1 MANTIE
7 HSFRHF
13 EPHPLRATV
22 LGEVHAR
29 PFWLVSAPRVFL
41 HYAFEASRAT
51 EARDRAF
58 FDDLCRTQGHPPPA
72 VRARHHVI
80 PFGSGTLKWERHAE
94 FTTYSWDGPVSG
106 TREPFEELPSTHPF
120 GLNFVAPG
128 ALLVSVRAELLPYSG
143 DLERAA
149 ALFDP
154 ASLCLCDVIGARAL
168 ALTDFR
174 QDGDGRSRILVL
186 DRGLNSREAGALVQ
200 RLLEI
205 ETYRTFSLLG
215 LPEAERVGPEIR
227 RIEQELVAITNSIR
241 SSEGLDANRSLLA
254 DLSRL
259 SADLEAGSAE
269 TSYRFG
275 ASIAYDEIVKSR
287 LGAINETV
295 VSGFGAWS
303 SFLDRRMGPA
313 IRTIQVTVARQRD
326 LSEKL
331 ARAAELL
338 RTRVDIDVEHQNRDL
353 LQSMNRRARQQ
364 LQLQQ
369 TVEGLSV
376 AAISYYVVGLVSHV
390 VGALKEVL
398 HFEMEADVVTGLT
411 VPVIIG
417 VMYLVVQRIRVVHGD
432 TTPDV

>member
-1 MANTIE
+1 MANVVATN
-7 HSFRHF
+7 FGLF

-29 PFWLVSAPRVFL
+29 PFSLVAAPRIFL
-41 HYAFEASRAT
+41 HYAFEAGRAT
-51 EARDRAF
+51 GTRDRDY
-58 FDDLCRTQGHPPPA
+58 FDDLCRSQGQPPPA
-72 VRARHHVI
+72 SGARHHII
-80 PFGSGTLKWERHAE
+80 PFGAGTLKWERHAE

-106 TREPFEELPSTHPF
+106 TRQPFDEMPSTHPF
-120 GLNFVAPG
+120 GISFVPPG
-128 ALLVSVRAELLPYSG
+128 LLLVAVRAELLPDTG
-143 DLERAA
+143 DLDRAA

-154 ASLCLCDVIGARAL
+154 ASLCVCEVIAGRAI

-186 DRGLNSREAGALVQ
+186 DKGLNTREAGALVQ

-205 ETYRTFSLLG
+205 ETYRTLSLLG
-215 LPEAERVGPEIR
+215 LPEAERVGPDIR
-227 RIEQELVAITNSIR
+227 RIEQELGAITNSIR
-241 SSEGLDANRSLLA
+241 SSEGLDANRKLLA

-259 SADLEAGSAE
+259 SADLEAGSAA

-275 ASIAYDEIVKSR
+275 ASIAYDEIVRSR
-287 LGAINETV
+287 LGVIGETV
-295 VSGFGAWS
+295 VSGFGQWS

-313 IRTIQVTVARQRD
+313 IRTIQVTVTRQRN

-338 RTRVDIDVEHQNRDL
+338 RTRVDIDVEQQNRDL

-376 AAISYYVVGLVSHV
+376 AAISYYVVGLVGHLI
-390 VGALKEVL
+390 GAIRELV
-398 HFEMEADVVTGLT
+398 HFEMDADVATGLT
-411 VPVIIG
+411 VPVVVG
-417 VMYLVVQRIRVVHGD
+417 VIYLVVRRIRVSHGD
-432 TTPDV
+432 SSADL